1 MAISSTDTFG
11 RPSSSH
17 ALRPDS
23 PSLELILRI
32 LELTG
37 RMAGEGAAVE
47 GREWTAVE
55 GRELSAWASYISRRA
70 WTDFLSCIFGARRTL
85 RSSFLACL
93 PATEL
98 DRSGCDALNKRVGS
112 SFSTFWRLLC
122 FRMVLGRRT
131 CCGFVGK
138 GVAVKIAASVRSGL
152 LSLFSRPTRSFFCDG
167 VRSWRGLR
175 FGVVL
180 LEFLFGVVLGV
191 VVGEAIFHSI
201 HYLSLPQ
208 NGRYREIL
216 VNATSDAV
224 SKE

>member
-1 MAISSTDTFG
+1 MSSTDTFG

-17 ALRPDS
+17 ALRPDN

-47 GREWTAVE
+47 VREWTAVE
-55 GRELSAWASYISRRA
+55 GRELSAWASYMSRSA
-70 WTDFLSCIFGARRTL
+70 WTDFLSCMFGARRTL
-85 RSSFLACL
+85 RSSFLPCRSAG
-93 PATEL
+93 EL
-98 DRSGCDALNKRVGS
+98 DTSGCDLLKKRVGS

-122 FRMVLGRRT
+122 FRIVLGRRT

-138 GVAVKIAASVRSGL
+138 GVAVKISASVRSGL
-152 LSLFSRPTRSFFCDG
+152 LSLFSRPARSFFCDG

-180 LEFLFGVVLGV
+180 LEVLFGVVLGV
-191 VVGEAIFHSI
+191 VVSEDIFHSI
-201 HYLSLPQ
+201 HDLSLPQ
-208 NGRYREIL
+208 NDRIPRY
-216 VNATSDAV
+216 TSTYY
-224 SKE
+224 K